1 MREFYPYTYDFGI
14 KVDTVAIIN
23 ITEIVKPLSLNKD
36 GLGKKGKIIG
46 KAKYN
51 DQ

>member
-1 MREFYPYTYDFGI
+1 
-14 KVDTVAIIN
+14 
-23 ITEIVKPLSLNKD
+23 VKPLSLNKD

-51 DQ
+51 DQWARRSIMINEQLRFDLEGIF